1 MTQNMNLVFGV
12 NFDLLKTNLTA
23 IYEKTDQKSALLVMP
38 TTVNSPNTVKLG
50 EMVDEFKNAFGIEGA
65 GDKIKGNLENVQ
77 NEKSPFKWDEIG
89 FQLKAAFY
97 IRRCLENRPKVLKK
111 LLKPKV
117 EVGQFL
123 IMDLPNMHLPF
134 Q

>member
-89 FQLKAAFY
+89 FQ
-97 IRRCLENRPKVLKK
+97 
-111 LLKPKV
+111 
-117 EVGQFL
+117 
-123 IMDLPNMHLPF
+123 
-134 Q
+134 

>member
-50 EMVDEFKNAFGIEGA
+50 EMVDELKMLLALKGQE
-65 GDKIKGNLENVQ
+65 IKSRET
-77 NEKSPFKWDEIG
+77 
-89 FQLKAAFY
+89 
-97 IRRCLENRPKVLKK
+97 
-111 LLKPKV
+111 
-117 EVGQFL
+117 
-123 IMDLPNMHLPF
+123 
-134 Q
+134 